1 MNSESSIFC
10 VKVPGTF
17 TDRKGWRASTSI
29 IMRLFIA
36 ACLDDDVRDTLIKVQ
51 DGLKRQKLKA
61 RYTKPENL
69 HMTVAFIGDYGNPE
83 PVLDALETVRFTSLE
98 TTFEGLQVH
107 RDMIFARLIETPQMV
122 TTVKRVRRALA
133 DAGITFDRKRFMAHI
148 TLARGV
154 EIPIRTDPASPPFI
168 TADIPKDLRVRIS
181 KIALFKSEFT
191 KNGML
196 YTEIGS
202 I

>member
-1 MNSESSIFC
+1 
-10 VKVPGTF
+10 
-17 TDRKGWRASTSI
+17 
-29 IMRLFIA
+29 MRLFIA
-36 ACLDDDVRDTLIKVQ
+36 ACLDDDVRNTLIEVQ
-51 DGLKRQKLKA
+51 NGLKVKKLKA

-83 PVLDALETVRFTSLE
+83 AVIDVLETVQFTSIE

-107 RDMIFARLIETPQMV
+107 RDMIFARLIETPQIV

-154 EIPIRTDPASPPFI
+154 EFPIRTEPDSSPCI
-168 TADIPKDLRVRIS
+168 SANIPKDLRVRIS
-181 KIALFKSEFT
+181 KIALFMSEFT

-196 YTEIGS
+196 YTELGS

>member
-1 MNSESSIFC
+1 
-10 VKVPGTF
+10 
-17 TDRKGWRASTSI
+17 
-29 IMRLFIA
+29 MRLFIA

-51 DGLKRQKLKA
+51 NGLKKQKLKA

-83 PVLDALETVRFTSLE
+83 AVLDALETVQFTSIE

-107 RDMIFARLIETPQMV
+107 RDMIFARLVETPQMV

-133 DAGITFDRKRFMAHI
+133 EAGVPFDRKLFLAHI

-154 EIPIRTDPASPPFI
+154 ELPDRTDPTSPFI
-168 TADIPKDLRVRIS
+168 TANIPKDMRVRIS

-196 YTEIGS
+196 YTELGS

>member
-1 MNSESSIFC
+1 
-10 VKVPGTF
+10 
-17 TDRKGWRASTSI
+17 
-29 IMRLFIA
+29 MRLFIA

-51 DGLKRQKLKA
+51 DGLKGQKLKA

-83 PVLDALETVRFTSLE
+83 AVLDALETVQSTSLE

-122 TTVKRVRRALA
+122 TTVKRVRRNLA
-133 DAGITFDRKRFMAHI
+133 DAGIPFDRKRFMAHI

-154 EIPIRTDPASPPFI
+154 EFPIRTDPDSSPFI
-168 TADIPKDLRVRIS
+168 SANIPKDLRVRIS

-196 YTEIGS
+196 YTELGS

>member
-1 MNSESSIFC
+1 
-10 VKVPGTF
+10 
-17 TDRKGWRASTSI
+17 
-29 IMRLFIA
+29 MRRFIA
-36 ACLDDDVRDTLIKVQ
+36 ACLDDDIRNMLIEVQ
-51 DGLKRQKLKA
+51 NGLKKQKLKA

-83 PVLDALETVRFTSLE
+83 AVLDALEAVQFTTLE

-122 TTVKRVRRALA
+122 TTVKRVRRDLA
-133 DAGITFDRKRFMAHI
+133 DAGIPFDKKRFLAHI

-154 EIPIRTDPASPPFI
+154 ELPVRTDPASSPFI
-168 TADIPKDLRVRIS
+168 SADIPKDMRVRIS

-196 YTEIGS
+196 YTELGS